1 MTGIRSLPPPSPP
14 HPAPRHHHQ
23 EHVPI
28 MSNYIFMVMVMMIK
42 LVREENER
50 GGRNENSQDV
60 TVWCPRVPES
70 QNLDHFSQT
79 ASPIFLIITSWI
91 IQTFCSKLL

>member
-1 MTGIRSLPPPSPP
+1 
-14 HPAPRHHHQ
+14 
-23 EHVPI
+23 
-28 MSNYIFMVMVMMIK
+28 MVMVMMIK

-79 ASPIFLIITSWI
+79 ASPIFVIITTWI
-91 IQTFCSKLL
+91 IQNFYNFEATSKLT

>member
-28 MSNYIFMVMVMMIK
+28 MSNYIFMVMVMIK

-50 GGRNENSQDV
+50 GGRNENSQDL

-79 ASPIFLIITSWI
+79 ASPIFLIITTWI
-91 IQTFCSKLL
+91 VQTVCSKLL